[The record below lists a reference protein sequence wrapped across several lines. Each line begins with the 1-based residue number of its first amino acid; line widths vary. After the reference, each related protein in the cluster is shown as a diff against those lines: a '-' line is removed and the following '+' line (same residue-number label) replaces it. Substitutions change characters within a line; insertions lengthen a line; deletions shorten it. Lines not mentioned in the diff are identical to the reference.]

1 MSYISFLHNDELRI
15 RKFLTVEKA
24 KLLGNSFIESQFNYA
39 TLILMFCRKLI
50 LKTLKVIYNNTKSYD
65 SL

>member
-1 MSYISFLHNDELRI
+1 MSYISFFHNDELRI

-24 KLLGNSFIESQFNYA
+24 KLLGNSLIESQFNYA

>member
-1 MSYISFLHNDELRI
+1 MSYISFFHNDEFRI

-24 KLLGNSFIESQFNYA
+24 KLLGNSLIESQFNYA